1 MFRDTVRTVL
11 CEQQESMDPTA
22 VLDFLT
28 ACIHIPRLWQVS
40 NRNLSLTSVLW
51 IRIRMDPYHFGN
63 LDPHQTKIR
72 IRSPSPLPPWP
83 THPTFINYYNVNVS
97 KVVHQSLNCDF
108 GPQAE
113 NRGPNLVALLKSR
126 LTPPIVTLFTPFLIR

>member
-51 IRIRMDPYHFGN
+51 IRIRMDPRHFGN
-63 LDPHQTKIR
+63 LDQHSHSHLR
-72 IRSPSPLPPWP
+72 
-83 THPTFINYYNVNVS
+83 V
-97 KVVHQSLNCDF
+97 
-108 GPQAE
+108 
-113 NRGPNLVALLKSR
+113 
-126 LTPPIVTLFTPFLIR
+126 

>member
-40 NRNLSLTSVLW
+40 DRNLSLTQVLW
-51 IRIRMDPYHFGN
+51 IRIRIILEIWIRIASNKKQDPDQHPDPHKSDK
-63 LDPHQTKIR
+63 LDPDPDPHQFADDKPKIME
-72 IRSPSPLPPWP
+72 
-83 THPTFINYYNVNVS
+83 Y
-97 KVVHQSLNCDF
+97 
-108 GPQAE
+108 E
-113 NRGPNLVALLKSR
+113 
-126 LTPPIVTLFTPFLIR
+126 PI